1 MECQNDQEDLRNIE
15 SDDVEVA
22 IHDSLPI
29 KPISEAM
36 QLVDRIMYFT
46 RQYED
51 GEINESLKVITEKL

>member
-1 MECQNDQEDLRNIE
+1 MECQNDQEHLRNIE

>member
-1 MECQNDQEDLRNIE
+1 MECQNDQEHLRNIE
-15 SDDVEVA
+15 SDGVEVTVY
-22 IHDSLPI
+22 DSLPI

-36 QLVDRIMYFT
+36 QLVDRTMYFT

>member
-1 MECQNDQEDLRNIE
+1 MECQNDQEHLRNIE
-15 SDDVEVA
+15 SDDVEVTVY
-22 IHDSLPI
+22 DSLPI

-36 QLVDRIMYFT
+36 QLVDRTMYFT

>member
-1 MECQNDQEDLRNIE
+1 MECQNDQEHLRNIE
-15 SDDVEVA
+15 SDDVEVT

-36 QLVDRIMYFT
+36 QLFDRIMYFT